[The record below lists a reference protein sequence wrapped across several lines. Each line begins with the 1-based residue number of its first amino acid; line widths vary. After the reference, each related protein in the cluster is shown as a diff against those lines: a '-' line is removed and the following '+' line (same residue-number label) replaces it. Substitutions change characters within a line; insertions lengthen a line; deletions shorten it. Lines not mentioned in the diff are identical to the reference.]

1 MPFRALRASKAFTVF
16 VVCVGVFSDVLLQN
30 LVVPVLP
37 YALKERVGLADEA
50 DVQWWNSLL
59 LAAFGGAFMLGSR
72 TCGLDRSVLA
82 LLLSL
87 SVRLCVGFLMDVS
100 LFFSSPSS
108 SSPSCHLGMTALLR
122 LFPNLLPAPPFSF
135 SALLSAPRHFAV

>member
-87 SVRLCVGFLMDVS
+87 SVGLCVGFLMDVS
-100 LFFSSPSS
+100 PLFLSFP

-122 LFPNLLPAPPFSF
+122 LLPQSSPCPPFSF
-135 SALLSAPRHFAV
+135 SALLSAPRHFTV